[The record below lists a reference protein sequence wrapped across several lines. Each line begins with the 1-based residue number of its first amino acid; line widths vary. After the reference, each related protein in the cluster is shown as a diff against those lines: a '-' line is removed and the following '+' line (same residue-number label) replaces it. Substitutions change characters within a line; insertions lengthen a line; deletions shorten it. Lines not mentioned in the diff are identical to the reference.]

1 MDIHHFYP
9 SVRQDI
15 LYKFIERKFKDK
27 KLLELLKDIIFSF
40 PGERNIPIG
49 NLSSQHFGNFYMKE
63 LDRYILENL
72 KCKAYIRYCDD
83 FVLFSNSKQELQ
95 NWKYKIK
102 DNNEKLYLCK
112 SLTTKQTEKIK

>member
-1 MDIHHFYP
+1 MHKASLRTTEFINKYDYVLKMDIHHFYP

-72 KCKAYIRYCDD
+72 
-83 FVLFSNSKQELQ
+83 
-95 NWKYKIK
+95 
-102 DNNEKLYLCK
+102 
-112 SLTTKQTEKIK
+112 